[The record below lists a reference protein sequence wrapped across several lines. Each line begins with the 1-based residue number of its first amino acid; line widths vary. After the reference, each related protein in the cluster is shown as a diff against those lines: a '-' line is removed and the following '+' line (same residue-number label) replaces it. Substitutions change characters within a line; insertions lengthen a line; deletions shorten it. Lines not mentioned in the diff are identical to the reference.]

1 MANPPLANP
10 PNPPLPIQMDI
21 DELDQDNQQIIEYT
35 MDEFHQFMNHL
46 NPIEQHYAITF
57 FNNNSNYILVKQ

>member
-1 MANPPLANP
+1 MANP

-35 MDEFHQFMNHL
+35 LDEFHQFMNHL
-46 NPIEQHYAITF
+46 NIIEQQYAITF